1 MLSGRVY
8 ALGGLLLAALWA
20 GSVWRAYGHGRDVER
35 LRGAAV
41 TATADAGRA
50 RGDLDAYRAEV
61 VRLHQAS
68 VEIEVWLDRLRDAK
82 PKVIERYN
90 RVIETQPLPVDC
102 RPGPD
107 RLRELNAAI
116 EAANAA
122 IARQHGEAVPAAGAG
137 NGG

>member
-20 GSVWRAYGHGRDVER
+20 GTVWRAYGHGRAVER
-35 LRGAAV
+35 LRAAAV

-50 RGDLDAYRAEV
+50 RGDLDTYRAEV
-61 VRLHQAS
+61 MHLHQAS
-68 VEIEVWLDRLRDAK
+68 VDIEAWLDRLRDEK

-90 RVIETQPLPVDC
+90 RVIEMHPLSADC

-122 IARQHGEAVPAAGAG
+122 IAGQYGEAVQATRAG
-137 NGG
+137 NGE

>member
-20 GSVWRAYGHGRDVER
+20 GTVWRAYGHGREVER
-35 LRGAAV
+35 LRAAAA

-61 VRLHQAS
+61 ARLHQAS
-68 VEIEVWLDRLRDAK
+68 VEIEAWLDQLRNAK
-82 PKVIERYN
+82 PKIIERYN
-90 RVIETQPLPVDC
+90 RVVETHPLPADC
-102 RPGPD
+102 RPGSE
-107 RLRELNAAI
+107 RLRELNAVI

-122 IARQHGEAVPAAGAG
+122 IAGQHGQEVPAAGAG

>member
-20 GSVWRAYGHGRDVER
+20 GTVWRAYGHGREVER
-35 LRGAAV
+35 LHA
-41 TATADAGRA
+41 TATVASADAERA

-61 VRLHQAS
+61 GRLYQAS
-68 VEIEVWLDRLRDAK
+68 VDFEARLDQLRDAK

-90 RVIETQPLPVDC
+90 RVIEQVPLPADC

-107 RLRELNAAI
+107 RLRELNSAI

-122 IARQHGEAVPAAGAG
+122 IAGQYGEALQTIRAG